1 MIRVLTGVIGLV
13 FVFSGLALYVLHFT
27 RNPGNQMEASV
38 PKARKTSRGYA
49 SRVFMDSMIL

>member
-38 PKARKTSRGYA
+38 PKARKTVVVMLPGFSWIR
-49 SRVFMDSMIL
+49 